1 MPKFCPSRTGQVLS
15 ESRPAPGSGVP
26 FEAAAAAT
34 AEGTTTNQAFQSDM
48 NLRAWRVARAPR
60 LTAGGHPGGHP
71 GGRWV
76 GTGRGARTP
85 VAAVTTTTATTTTTT
100 TTKEPA

>member
-26 FEAAAAAT
+26 FEAAAATT

-48 NLRAWRVARAPR
+48 NLRAWRAARAPR
-60 LTAGGHPGGHP
+60 LTAGGIQEGIQEADGM
-71 GGRWV
+71 GRDE
-76 GTGRGARTP
+76 GRGRQRRR
-85 VAAVTTTTATTTTTT
+85 
-100 TTKEPA
+100 